1 MISPMD
7 LVLKALDPDDILVDC
22 YGNDKEGYRTRF
34 YGSLDGGTNWYE
46 IKVPSS
52 PADRKTMLKVALGLA
67 SVHDFANQTRMRLR
81 EKIVAGTDDGV
92 DVAELS
98 SWEKSVK
105 TPDRE
110 ERKLNI
116 TENEKSA

>member
-1 MISPMD
+1 
-7 LVLKALDPDDILVDC
+7 
-22 YGNDKEGYRTRF
+22 
-34 YGSLDGGTNWYE
+34 
-46 IKVPSS
+46 
-52 PADRKTMLKVALGLA
+52 MLKVALGLA

-116 TENEKSA
+116 TENKKSA

>member
-1 MISPMD
+1 MIS
-7 LVLKALDPDDILVDC
+7 
-22 YGNDKEGYRTRF
+22 
-34 YGSLDGGTNWYE
+34 
-46 IKVPSS
+46 
-52 PADRKTMLKVALGLA
+52 
-67 SVHDFANQTRMRLR
+67 ANQTRMRLR

>member
-1 MISPMD
+1 MDSLRESVCRGLLEQTLQPIFLRTISAKD
-7 LVLKALDPDDILVDC
+7 HLTLTA
-22 YGNDKEGYRTRF
+22 
-34 YGSLDGGTNWYE
+34 
-46 IKVPSS
+46 
-52 PADRKTMLKVALGLA
+52 
-67 SVHDFANQTRMRLR
+67 RMRLR